1 MKLPKIQ
8 DSYNIKKNLT
18 ISDRLF
24 LTTSD
29 DIGFALS
36 QIKQIKNKINAK
48 KDRGLKLWERK
59 HDSIYTSYENKS
71 KLLIKKRKENKNK
84 NLSLDWKR
92 QTIFDKTEISG
103 IEEGDEI
110 KKNIRIKYD
119 IKYKY
124 KDKDQTISDFISTK
138 NSSFLANTMIKIL
151 KDNQD
156 KVIKKQEN
164 YSRALRHEILLLDK
178 DINKFDEFTIVLDKK
193 KKEDEALL
201 TKRIEENKNLV
212 NLYKRQLQE
221 YNGTIYEIY
230 KILKSMNEFKT
241 YAKFIHKL
249 LGGDNDILHC
259 DLIGNINFKDFKN
272 YDILS
277 ITQIILNKTRNLLN
291 TELKKDF
298 SKEIHFFELTFKDME
313 DKLVKLF
320 LEKHEY
326 ESEINNIKK
335 EGKLIEEK
343 RQNKYDLLNENFE
356 QLLKELQES
365 IDEYNKISLTSEEEE
380 IIKLNYAF
388 LIEIYSF
395 LFPKSGTV
403 KNIKDLKVENAYDLK
418 TEVVSPILSELNNL
432 EVRVNG
438 LLKTMEECDNEN
450 HELFEGFLNKKKDE
464 NRAIRL
470 LFEKNK
476 IKIKEEIKRKKYFNK
491 MKKIIIKD
499 RHKFNFRFQPKNSK
513 LNQKKVLKTDINSDD
528 LSYLY

>member
-230 KILKSMNEFKT
+230 T
-241 YAKFIHKL
+241 
-249 LGGDNDILHC
+249 
-259 DLIGNINFKDFKN
+259 
-272 YDILS
+272 
-277 ITQIILNKTRNLLN
+277 IIY
-291 TELKKDF
+291 
-298 SKEIHFFELTFKDME
+298 I
-313 DKLVKLF
+313 
-320 LEKHEY
+320 
-326 ESEINNIKK
+326 
-335 EGKLIEEK
+335 
-343 RQNKYDLLNENFE
+343 
-356 QLLKELQES
+356 
-365 IDEYNKISLTSEEEE
+365 
-380 IIKLNYAF
+380 
-388 LIEIYSF
+388 
-395 LFPKSGTV
+395 
-403 KNIKDLKVENAYDLK
+403 
-418 TEVVSPILSELNNL
+418 
-432 EVRVNG
+432 
-438 LLKTMEECDNEN
+438 
-450 HELFEGFLNKKKDE
+450 
-464 NRAIRL
+464 
-470 LFEKNK
+470 
-476 IKIKEEIKRKKYFNK
+476 
-491 MKKIIIKD
+491 
-499 RHKFNFRFQPKNSK
+499 
-513 LNQKKVLKTDINSDD
+513 
-528 LSYLY
+528 